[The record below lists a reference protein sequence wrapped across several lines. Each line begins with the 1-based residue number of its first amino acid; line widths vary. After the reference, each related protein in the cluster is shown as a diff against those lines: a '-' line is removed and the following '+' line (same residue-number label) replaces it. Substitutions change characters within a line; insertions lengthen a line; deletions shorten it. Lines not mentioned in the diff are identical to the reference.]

1 MRKLSSDHKLMSD
14 QKKSVLG
21 RGLNALIP
29 KNPRMEVNVR
39 DGSVGHDTG
48 EAGIIAS
55 IDIAKIQPNPFQP
68 RTDFDQESLSELTRS
83 IQEKGVIQPITVRR
97 IDTGYQIISGER
109 RLRATQ
115 AARLRQIPAYIIAV
129 ETDEEMLE
137 LALIEN
143 IQREYLNSMEIANAY
158 QRLIDECHMSQDDIA
173 KRVGKDRSTVTNFIR
188 LLKLPVKIQDGLRKD
203 KISMGHARAL
213 IALPNERLQ
222 LRLYEKILDGGLS
235 VRKVE
240 DIVRAAQQP
249 KKKSGPHKENSGAS
263 ASIQSLEER
272 LRQALGTKVKVKTKG
287 AGRGEII
294 VEYYSLDDFDRL
306 MDLFAGK

>member
-1 MRKLSSDHKLMSD
+1 MKNLLLDHKRMSD

-39 DGSVGHDTG
+39 DGSVGRDTG
-48 EAGIIAS
+48 EMGIIAS

-68 RTDFDQESLSELTRS
+68 RTDFDQESLAELTHS
-83 IQEKGVIQPITVRR
+83 IQEKGVIQAITVRR

-115 AARLRQIPAYIIAV
+115 AAHLRQIPAYIIAV

-188 LLKLPVKIQDGLRKD
+188 LLKLPPKIQDGLRKD

-213 IALPNERLQ
+213 IALPNERVQ
-222 LRLYEKILDGGLS
+222 VRLYEKIVDGGLS

-240 DIVRAAQQP
+240 DIVRTVQLP
-249 KKKSGPHKENSGAS
+249 KKKTGPHRETGGVS

-287 AGRGEII
+287 SGRGEII

>member
-1 MRKLSSDHKLMSD
+1 MHLS
-14 QKKSVLG
+14 
-21 RGLNALIP
+21 RRTARI
-29 KNPRMEVNVR
+29 EVNVR
-39 DGSVGHDTG
+39 DGSVGRDTG
-48 EAGIIAS
+48 ETGIIAN

-68 RTDFDQESLSELTRS
+68 RIDFDQDSLAELTRS

-97 IDTGYQIISGER
+97 VSTGYQIISGER

-115 AARLRQIPAYIIAV
+115 AAHLRQIPAYIIAV

-143 IQREYLNSMEIANAY
+143 IQREHLNSIEIANAY
-158 QRLIDECHMSQDDIA
+158 QRLIDECRMSQDEIA

-188 LLKLPVKIQDGLRKD
+188 LLKLPLKIQNGLRKD

-213 IALPNERLQ
+213 IALPSERMQ
-222 LRLYEKILDGGLS
+222 LHLYEKIVDAGLS

-249 KKKSGPHKENSGAS
+249 KKKSAKHKENIGAI
-263 ASIQSLEER
+263 ASIQSLEEK

-287 AGRGEII
+287 GGRGEII

-306 MDLFAGK
+306 MDLFTEK

>member
-1 MRKLSSDHKLMSD
+1 MAIE
-14 QKKSVLG
+14 KKSVLG

-29 KNPRMEVNVR
+29 KNPRMEVSVH

-48 EAGIIAS
+48 ELGIIAS
-55 IDIAKIQPNPFQP
+55 IDIAKIQANPFQP
-68 RTDFDQESLSELTRS
+68 RTDFDQESLAELTRS

-97 IDTGYQIISGER
+97 IDSGYQLISGER
-109 RLRATQ
+109 RLRAAQ

-129 ETDEEMLE
+129 ESDEEMLE

-158 QRLIDECHMSQDDIA
+158 QRLIDECHLNQEDIA

-188 LLKLPVKIQDGLRKD
+188 LLKLPVKIQEGLRKD

-213 IALPNERLQ
+213 LSLPNERTQ
-222 LRLYEKILDGGLS
+222 LRVYEKVIDSGLS

-240 DIVRAAQQP
+240 DIVRVAQQP
-249 KKKSGPHKENSGAS
+249 KKKSAQHKEVHHAS
-263 ASIQSLEER
+263 SSIQSLEEQ
-272 LRQALGTKVKVKTKG
+272 LRQALGTKVQIRPKG
-287 AGRGEII
+287 QGRGDII
-294 VEYYSLDDFDRL
+294 IEYYSLDDFDRL